1 MMLSKRFATLVIA
14 IFVIAGAAIA
24 LPAAAQNTQS
34 EISVP
39 QADTVAAT
47 VYDTVSP
54 SVVAINVYRTAQ
66 APTAMQLNP
75 FGSTEPFGSRN
86 QTPPEVLQAGSGS
99 GFVLDTEG
107 HIVTNAH
114 VVENAQRI
122 EVNFFNGVLAKAQ
135 VVGLDNNSDIAV
147 LKVDVDPSM
156 LAPVTFADSD
166 LLDIGERVL
175 AIGSPFGQRWTI
187 TEGIISGL
195 QRTISGLT
203 QFSIGGVIQTDAA
216 INPGNSG
223 GPLLNTSGQVIG
235 VNSQISTASGSF
247 SGVGYAVPSNLV
259 QRVARELIERGY
271 VEYSYLGI
279 RGGDVNLAVI
289 EALELPNTFK
299 GVIVSE
305 ATQGGPAARAGLQSA
320 ADFTT
325 IDGLSVP
332 TTVDIIT
339 AVNGTPLSGIADL
352 ITYLATETKPGDTV
366 TLEVLRNGSET
377 LTIEARLT
385 PRPVN

>member
-1 MMLSKRFATLVIA
+1 M
-14 IFVIAGAAIA
+14 
-24 LPAAAQNTQS
+24 
-34 EISVP
+34 
-39 QADTVAAT
+39 
-47 VYDTVSP
+47 
-54 SVVAINVYRTAQ
+54 
-66 APTAMQLNP
+66 
-75 FGSTEPFGSRN
+75 
-86 QTPPEVLQAGSGS
+86 
-99 GFVLDTEG
+99 
-107 HIVTNAH
+107 
-114 VVENAQRI
+114 
-122 EVNFFNGVLAKAQ
+122 LAKAQ

-156 LAPVTFADSD
+156 LKPVTFADSD

-216 INPGNSG
+216 IGNSG

-235 VNSQISTASGSF
+235 VNRQISTASGSF

-385 PRPVN
+385 PRPAN

>member
-1 MMLSKRFATLVIA
+1 MMLRKRIATLLIVIM
-14 IFVIAGAAIA
+14 VLVGAAVA
-24 LPAAAQNTQS
+24 LPSTAQGNQA

-47 VYDTVSP
+47 VYDNVSP

-66 APTAMQLNP
+66 AAGMQLNP
-75 FGSTEPFGSRN
+75 FGNADPFGSRN
-86 QTPPEVLQAGSGS
+86 QTPPEVLQSGSGS
-99 GFVLDTEG
+99 GFVLDTDG

-114 VVENAQRI
+114 VVEDAQRI
-122 EVNFFNGVLAKAQ
+122 EVNFFNGVLAKAAI
-135 VVGLDNNSDIAV
+135 VGLDNNSDIAV
-147 LKVDVDPSM
+147 LKVDVDASM

-195 QRTISGLT
+195 ERTISGLT

-223 GPLLNTSGQVIG
+223 GPLLNTSGHVIG

-247 SGVGYAVPSNLV
+247 SGVGYAVPANLV

-289 EALELPNTFK
+289 EALDLPNTFK
-299 GVIVSE
+299 GVVISE

-320 ADFTT
+320 SEFTT

-332 TTVDIIT
+332 TRVDIIT
-339 AVNGTPLSGIADL
+339 AINGTPLNGIADL
-352 ITYLATETKPGDTV
+352 ITYLASETKPGDVV
-366 TLEVLRNGSET
+366 TLDVLRNGSET
-377 LTIEARLT
+377 MTIEARLT